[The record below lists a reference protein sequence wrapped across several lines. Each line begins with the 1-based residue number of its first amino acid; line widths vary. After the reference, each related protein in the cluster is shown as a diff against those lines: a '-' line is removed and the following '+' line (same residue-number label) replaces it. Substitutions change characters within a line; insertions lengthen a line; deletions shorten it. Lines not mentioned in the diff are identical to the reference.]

1 MKKHLKWIV
10 PVICIV
16 LAAAIGGGYS
26 IIKNNRVPTEIRYT
40 ESVSLINHSDP
51 REVVG
56 SKKYVFV
63 GYVEEIH
70 DFILEKDSR
79 DFPELIINYGDAT
92 TECVVKVIKNL
103 KGNLIEGEAFS
114 FYKGGGV
121 AESREYIELSRNDFI
136 PEVGKY
142 YIFTGY
148 AHECGTVTGGGENG
162 TIELEVGIDESNFEQ
177 SEIYQ
182 KYVDAVA
189 NQIAPPIAD
198 IIMDYRAK
206 NDVDYGDGSYNA
218 ALYEKDLIIQAEL
231 DEKFQTQL
239 AEHEKSKTDN

>member
-1 MKKHLKWIV
+1 MKKNFKWMI

-16 LAAAIGGGYS
+16 LAVVIGGGYL

-40 ESVSLINHSDP
+40 ESVSLINFGDP

-56 SKKYVFV
+56 SQKYVFV

-70 DFILEKDSR
+70 DYILEKDSR
-79 DFPELIINYGDAT
+79 DFPELIINYGDAI

-103 KGNLIEGEAFS
+103 KGNLIEGETFS
-114 FYKGGGV
+114 FYKDGGV
-121 AESREYIELSRNDFI
+121 VESREYIELPRNDFI

-162 TIELEVGIDESNFEQ
+162 TIELEDGIDESNLEQ
-177 SEIYQ
+177 SENYQ

-189 NQIAPPIAD
+189 NQIPSPIAD

-218 ALYEKDLIIQAEL
+218 QLYEKELIIRAEL
-231 DEKFQTQL
+231 DEKFQAQL
-239 AEHEKSKTDN
+239 AEHEKNKTDK